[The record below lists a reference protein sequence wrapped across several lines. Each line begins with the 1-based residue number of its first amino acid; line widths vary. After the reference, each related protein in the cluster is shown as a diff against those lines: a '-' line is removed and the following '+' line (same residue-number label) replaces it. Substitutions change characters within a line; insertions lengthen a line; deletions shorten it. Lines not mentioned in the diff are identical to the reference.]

1 MKLRRITTATAL
13 ILGLGLAMPLWAQE
27 EGAQTQQPEGG
38 QQEAPSAADFSE
50 DQLEQFADAHGE
62 VMEIRD
68 DYTER
73 LQEADG
79 REQAMELQEEANE
92 KMVSA
97 VTDTGLSVEEY
108 GQIARA
114 ASNDT
119 ELAERIQEMME

>member
-1 MKLRRITTATAL
+1 MQFRRMTIATAL
-13 ILGLGLAMPLWAQE
+13 ILGLGLAMPLWAQDQ
-27 EGAQTQQPEGG
+27 GAETQPETQQ
-38 QQEAPSAADFSE
+38 QAPSAADFSE
-50 DQLEQFADAHGE
+50 DQLENFAEAHGE

-68 DYTER
+68 DYTQR
-73 LQEADG
+73 LQEAEG
-79 REQAMELQEEANE
+79 REQAMSLQEEANE

-119 ELAERIQEMME
+119 ELAERIQEMMN

>member
-1 MKLRRITTATAL
+1 MQFRRMTIATAL
-13 ILGLGLAMPLWAQE
+13 LLGLTFGMPLWAQDQ
-27 EGAQTQQPEGG
+27 GAQTQPET
-38 QQEAPSAADFSE
+38 QQQAPSASDFSE
-50 DQLEQFADAHGE
+50 SDLQEFAEAHSS

-68 DYTER
+68 DYTQR
-73 LQEADG
+73 LQEAEG

-92 KMVSA
+92 RMVEA

-119 ELAERIQEMME
+119 ELAERIQSMME

>member
-1 MKLRRITTATAL
+1 MPFRRITLATAL
-13 ILGLGLAMPLWAQE
+13 ILGFGLAMPLWAQDQ
-27 EGAQTQQPEGG
+27 GAQAQPET

-50 DQLEQFADAHGE
+50 DQLENFAEAHSN

-68 DYTER
+68 EYTQR
-73 LQEADG
+73 LQEAEG
-79 REQAMELQEEANE
+79 REQAMSLQEEANE

-119 ELAERIQEMME
+119 ELAERIQSMMN